1 LRLRD
6 QLGDVDDLLGDA
18 DSPPKAL
25 GEEVAAIREK
35 LGDISDELDRLSV
48 RRTRSAMEG
57 STTLPTEDQL
67 QLVDKA
73 WDETPALI
81 TQLNAVISNL
91 MPALNRGLGD
101 AHIRA
106 DPGELV
112 EIPTRGGR

>member
-1 LRLRD
+1 MVVCRHRT
-6 QLGDVDDLLGDA
+6 A
-18 DSPPKAL
+18 HRAL
-25 GEEVAAIREK
+25 VAAIREE

-81 TQLNAVISNL
+81 GQLNAVISSQ
-91 MPALNRGLGD
+91 MPALNRSLDD

-112 EIPTRGGR
+112 EIPTRWGR